1 MITTPLGS
9 TGLQVSR
16 IGFGGIPIQ
25 RLSEKEAIAVIR
37 RSLDLG
43 VNFIDTANAYA
54 TSEERIGKAISGRRE
69 GLIIATKSM
78 ARDRATAQ
86 AHLELSLRRL
96 DIEVID
102 LWQLHNVSS
111 PEAYEQVMSKDGAL
125 LAGLQAKREGKARHI
140 GFTSHSLDM
149 ARRAVRE
156 DLFATIQFPFNFIT
170 SEPADELLPL
180 VLERSMGFIAMKP
193 FGGGLLGPA
202 NLAIKYLLQFEGVVP
217 DPGIERVAEI
227 EEIAQIVAGDWQ
239 LSDAELQEMARI
251 RSELGSRFCRRCG
264 YCEPC
269 PEGVRISVVLHTR
282 GFWRRF
288 RPQAFTS
295 GWASGLIE
303 TGRSCIECG
312 ECETKCPFGLPIREM
327 LRENMEFYDRVIAPN
342 L

>member
-1 MITTPLGS
+1 MITTPLGN
-9 TGLQVSR
+9 TGLLVSR

-25 RLSEKEAIAVIR
+25 RLSEDGAIAVIR

-54 TSEERIGKAISGRRE
+54 TSEERFGKAIAGRRD
-69 GLIIATKSM
+69 GLVIATKSM
-78 ARDRATAQ
+78 ARDRSTAQ
-86 AHLELSLRRL
+86 SHLQLSLRRL
-96 DIEVID
+96 NIDVID

-111 PEAYEQVMSKDGAL
+111 PEAYAQVMSKDGAL
-125 LAGLQAKREGKARHI
+125 QAGLQAQREGKVRHI

-149 ARRAVRE
+149 ALRAVR
-156 DLFATIQFPFNFIT
+156 DGLFATIQFPFNFIT

-180 VLERSMGFIAMKP
+180 AMERGMGFIAMKP
-193 FGGGLLGPA
+193 FGGGMLGPA
-202 NLAIKYLLQFEGVVP
+202 GLAIKYLLQFEGVVP
-217 DPGIERVAEI
+217 DPGIEKVAEI

-239 LSDAELQEMARI
+239 LSDVEQQEMARI

-282 GFWRRF
+282 GSWRRF
-288 RPQAFTS
+288 RPDAFTS
-295 GWASGLIE
+295 GWASGIIE
-303 TGRSCIECG
+303 TGHNCFDCG
-312 ECETKCPFGLPIREM
+312 ECETKCPYGLPIRQM
-327 LRENMEFYDRVIAPN
+327 LRENMDFYDQVVVPN